1 MKPACRAFVISAL
14 ALMLA
19 SPLAISAQWNKK
31 PYTEWSE
38 KEAMKL
44 LNDSPWGQTHT
55 FTDMSRSFST
65 GPGSNPTART
75 TPSADASVRNVH
87 FRIRFLSATPVRE
100 AFARMIELNQKSKIP
115 EQFAA
120 QLKAFVV
127 RGFNDYVVVTVDC
140 DSAESKEE
148 LQQVRAL
155 LNNRTT
161 ADLKNNTYLQSG
173 IQKIFL
179 AEYQSPQSDGLGARL
194 AFPRVVDG
202 RPWLTSE
209 NVDIHFYSELSTVYK
224 LSVRYKVKEMIY
236 QGKLEY

>member
-1 MKPACRAFVISAL
+1 MKPVCRLLLVSAF

-19 SPLAISAQWNKK
+19 HPLAISGQWNRK

-55 FTDMSRSFST
+55 FTDMSKSFST

-87 FRIRFLSATPVRE
+87 IRVRFLSARPVRE
-100 AFARMIELNQKSKIP
+100 AFARMIELNQKGKIP

-120 QLKAFVV
+120 QLAAFVA

-173 IQKIFL
+173 IQKVFL
-179 AEYQSPQSDGLGARL
+179 EDYQSPQSDGLGARL
-194 AFPRVVDG
+194 AFPRLVEG

-209 NVDIHFYSELSTVYK
+209 NVDIHFHSEMSAT
-224 LSVRYKVKEMIY
+224 YKVDTRHKVRDMMY

>member
-1 MKPACRAFVISAL
+1 MKPVCRL
-14 ALMLA
+14 LLA
-19 SPLAISAQWNKK
+19 SGFALVLAHPVMVSGQWDKK
-31 PYTEWSE
+31 PYAGWSE

-87 FRIRFLSATPVRE
+87 IRVRILSARPVRE

-120 QLKAFVV
+120 QLKGFVA
-127 RGFNDYVVVTVDC
+127 RGFNDYVVVTLDC
-140 DSAESKEE
+140 DSGESKEE
-148 LQQVRAL
+148 LQQVQAL

-173 IQKIFL
+173 IQKVFL
-179 AEYQSPQSDGLGARL
+179 EDYQTPQSDGLGARL
-194 AFPRVVDG
+194 AFPRLVNG
-202 RPWLTSE
+202 KPWLTTE
-209 NVDIHFYSELSTVYK
+209 NEEIHFHSELSSTYK
-224 LSVRYKVKEMIY
+224 VDTRYKVRDMIY

>member
-1 MKPACRAFVISAL
+1 MKPVCRLLLVSAFG
-14 ALMLA
+14 LMLA
-19 SPLAISAQWNKK
+19 HPLTISGQWNKK

-55 FTDMSRSFST
+55 FTDMSKSFST
-65 GPGSNPTART
+65 GPGSNPSARS

-87 FRIRFLSATPVRE
+87 LRVRFLSARPVRE

-120 QLKAFVV
+120 QLKAFVA

-140 DSAESKEE
+140 DSAESKQE
-148 LQQVRAL
+148 LHEVQAL

-161 ADLKNNTYLQSG
+161 ADLKNTTYLQSG
-173 IQKIFL
+173 IQKVFL
-179 AEYQSPQSDGLGARL
+179 EEYQTPKTDGLGARL
-194 AFPRVVDG
+194 VFPRLVDG
-202 RPWLTSE
+202 KPWLTSE
-209 NVDIHFYSELSTVYK
+209 NVDIHFYSELSSTYK
-224 LSVRYKVKEMIY
+224 VDTRYKVKDMIY

>member
-1 MKPACRAFVISAL
+1 MKPVCRLLVASAFAL
-14 ALMLA
+14 VLA
-19 SPLAISAQWNKK
+19 YPLSLSAQWSKK

-55 FTDMSRSFST
+55 FTDMSKSFST

-87 FRIRFLSATPVRE
+87 LRVRFLSARPVRE
-100 AFARMIELNQKSKIP
+100 AFARMIELNQKSKIS

-120 QLKAFVV
+120 QLKAFVAL
-127 RGFNDYVVVTVDC
+127 GFNDYVVVTLDC
-140 DSAESKEE
+140 DSAESKAE
-148 LQQVRAL
+148 LQQVQAL

-173 IQKIFL
+173 VQRVFL
-179 AEYQSPQSDGLGARL
+179 EEYQTPKSDGLGARL
-194 AFPRVVDG
+194 VFPRLVDG
-202 RPWLTSE
+202 KPWLTTE
-209 NVDIHFYSELSTVYK
+209 NVDIHFYSELSSTYK
-224 LSVRYKVKEMIY
+224 VDTRYKVKDMIY